1 MFTIVISEKGGAE
14 RRETFDKN
22 EINVGRVQGNDL
34 MLPKGNVSK
43 HHARLLYRDGRFIV
57 TDLKSTNGT
66 YVNGRKIAQATIV
79 REGDKIYIGD
89 FILRIDGGGAAG
101 TEAEPPPNADQS
113 AGLAPPPPIPMGPQ
127 AGFSP
132 QPPPAQ
138 PMGAQ
143 QQQGFSPPPQN
154 FGPPGVAPTGT
165 PLGPPVQMPPPQPM
179 MTSPAPPPQNMG
191 GAMPMGMPPIP
202 PQQLGQMPTPGA
214 MVVPGLNPQQRF
226 PGNMPPIPGGGPA
239 PRPGAGESQG
249 VSHYPL
255 ERDPDESDA
264 GQQAPSPPRPSGAPA
279 VVPAPPRV
287 PTLGSAGLQGRSE
300 GAAGLRGTLAM
311 GNSPQPGGVMQPT
324 PIAPQVQL
332 QNRPP
337 SMPPPQPAPPPR
349 ASQPSSAPSRLPPRE
364 TPQQA
369 GRRLALGSLVDNIV
383 EALGDAAMA
392 RSAQLPPDVVS
403 RIEKLAAD
411 QAKSMKEEGDVPEGV
426 DIEAVKGDA
435 IRELTSF
442 GSIGPLL
449 DDDEV
454 AEVYCLKHD
463 QVVALRAGQVVL
475 ADASYTSDAA
485 LGRAIERLAST
496 SGQPVRPDEAFID
509 RRLARGAHMLAFRP
523 PASVANAV
531 VIRKRRKI
539 EMSLEDFV
547 RLSAVSRSMAT
558 FLEGCLQARANILV
572 CGSTPSASA
581 MFLGALVASGT
592 PGDRVAVLQDEEEFG
607 IAHGQVLRLAAAS
620 GMSAES
626 QVRAAA
632 RMRPE
637 RLVVGSMGGPLVAAV
652 LEAIGEGSEG
662 VVAAVNA
669 PSLRQALSRLSGQL
683 LMARPGLAS
692 DAARELLGEAFDIA
706 VEIHML
712 PDGRHRVARVSELAG
727 ADPKGIVSRDIFLAA
742 DGSAGDSHV
751 ATGVV
756 PRVVNE
762 FAMRG
767 VRVDTNLFKKS
778 R

>member
-101 TEAEPPPNADQS
+101 TEAEPPPGAPADQS
-113 AGLAPPPPIPMGPQ
+113 AGIAPPPPIPMGPPQ
-127 AGFSP
+127 GFSP
-132 QPPPAQ
+132 QPPPVAPQ
-138 PMGAQ
+138 PM
-143 QQQGFSPPPQN
+143 GFSPPPPAVQPQN
-154 FGPPGVAPTGT
+154 FGPPPGASMGSPTGT
-165 PLGPPVQMPPPQPM
+165 PLGPPVQMPPPQPI
-179 MTSPAPPPQNMG
+179 MTSPAPPPNM
-191 GAMPMGMPPIP
+191 GAMPVGMPPIP

-214 MVVPGLNPQQRF
+214 MPVQRF
-226 PGNMPPIPGGGPA
+226 PGNMPPIPGPQ
-239 PRPGAGESQG
+239 PRPNAGESQG

-264 GQQAPSPPRPSGAPA
+264 GQQQPPPRPSGPPGA
-279 VVPAPPRV
+279 VPAPPRV
-287 PTLGSAGLQGRSE
+287 PTLGSAGLQNQPSQGM
-300 GAAGLRGTLAM
+300 RGTLAM
-311 GNSPQPGGVMQPT
+311 GGGAGSAMQPT
-324 PIAPQVQL
+324 PIAPPVQL

-383 EALGDAAMA
+383 EALGDASMV

-403 RIEKLAAD
+403 RIEKLAGD

-463 QVVALRAGQVVL
+463 QVVAVRAGQVVL
-475 ADASYTSDAA
+475 ADASYTSDVA

-523 PASVANAV
+523 PSSVANAV

-607 IAHGQVLRLAAAS
+607 IAHGQVLRLAAAT

-662 VVAAVNA
+662 VLAAVNA

-767 VRVDTNLFKKS
+767 VRVDTNLFKKQ

>member
-89 FILRIDGGGAAG
+89 FILRIDGGGAPAMEGDQPAAG
-101 TEAEPPPNADQS
+101 ADQS
-113 AGLAPPPPIPMGPQ
+113 GGAPPV
-127 AGFSP
+127 
-132 QPPPAQ
+132 PPPAPPTPMMQQ
-138 PMGAQ
+138 PMM
-143 QQQGFSPPPQN
+143 QQGPMQPMQN
-154 FGPPGVAPTGT
+154 MGT
-165 PLGPPVQMPPPQPM
+165 PLGPPVMAPMTAPAPPMPMQGPPGMPLGMPPLPQPM
-179 MTSPAPPPQNMG
+179 LNQQPGP
-191 GAMPMGMPPIP
+191 MPM
-202 PQQLGQMPTPGA
+202 QQMAVIPTPG
-214 MVVPGLNPQQRF
+214 MPMQVQRF
-226 PGNMPPIPGGGPA
+226 PGAMPPLPQQSQQP
-239 PRPGAGESQG
+239 PQRAGESQG

-264 GQQAPSPPRPSGAPA
+264 ALAQQQQQQGQR
-279 VVPAPPRV
+279 VPAPPRV
-287 PTLGSAGLQGRSE
+287 PTLGSAGGG
-300 GAAGLRGTLAM
+300 GAMRGTLAM
-311 GNSPQPGGVMQPT
+311 GGGSPAASPVAVGQ
-324 PIAPQVQL
+324 
-332 QNRPP
+332 RPP
-337 SMPPPQPAPPPR
+337 SMPPQQQVPGAR
-349 ASQPSSAPSRLPPRE
+349 ASQPSSAPSRLPARE
-364 TPQQA
+364 SPQQV
-369 GRRLALGSLVDNIV
+369 GRRLALGSLVDNV
-383 EALGDAAMA
+383 LEALGDPSVV
-392 RSAQLPPDVVS
+392 RSASLPPDVVA
-403 RIEKLAAD
+403 RIEKVAAD
-411 QAKSMKEEGDVPEGV
+411 VAKSMKNDGDVPDGV
-426 DIEAVKGDA
+426 DVELVKADA
-435 IRELTSF
+435 IRELT
-442 GSIGPLL
+442 GLGGIGPLL

-454 AEVYCLKHD
+454 AEIWCLRHD
-463 QVVALRAGQVVL
+463 QVTAVRAGTVVL

-485 LGRAIERLAST
+485 LGRAIERLAAM
-496 SGQPVRPDEAFID
+496 SGQPARPDEAFID
-509 RRLARGAHMLAFRP
+509 RRLARGAHMLAFRA
-523 PASVANAV
+523 PASAANAI

-547 RLSAVSRSMAT
+547 RLSAVSRPMAT
-558 FLEGCLQARANILV
+558 FLEGCLAARANVLV

-592 PGDRVAVLQDEEEFG
+592 PGDRIAVLQDEEEFG
-607 IAHGQVLRLAAAS
+607 IAHGQVVRLVAS
-620 GMSAES
+620 AGISAEA
-626 QVRAAA
+626 QIQAAA

-637 RLVVGSMGGPLVAAV
+637 RLVVGRMTGPLVAAV

-662 VVAAVNA
+662 ILAGVCA

-683 LMARPGLAS
+683 LLARPGLGS

-712 PDGRHRVARVSELAG
+712 PDGRHRVVRVSELAG
-727 ADPKGIVSRDIFLAA
+727 ADPKGIVSRDIFLAS
-742 DGSAGDSHV
+742 DGGTESHV

-762 FAMRG
+762 FATRG
-767 VRVDTNLFKKS
+767 VRVDTNLFKKT

>member
-1 MFTIVISEKGGAE
+1 
-14 RRETFDKN
+14 
-22 EINVGRVQGNDL
+22 
-34 MLPKGNVSK
+34 
-43 HHARLLYRDGRFIV
+43 
-57 TDLKSTNGT
+57 
-66 YVNGRKIAQATIV
+66 
-79 REGDKIYIGD
+79 
-89 FILRIDGGGAAG
+89 
-101 TEAEPPPNADQS
+101 
-113 AGLAPPPPIPMGPQ
+113 
-127 AGFSP
+127 
-132 QPPPAQ
+132 
-138 PMGAQ
+138 
-143 QQQGFSPPPQN
+143 
-154 FGPPGVAPTGT
+154 
-165 PLGPPVQMPPPQPM
+165 
-179 MTSPAPPPQNMG
+179 
-191 GAMPMGMPPIP
+191 
-202 PQQLGQMPTPGA
+202 
-214 MVVPGLNPQQRF
+214 
-226 PGNMPPIPGGGPA
+226 
-239 PRPGAGESQG
+239 
-249 VSHYPL
+249 
-255 ERDPDESDA
+255 
-264 GQQAPSPPRPSGAPA
+264 
-279 VVPAPPRV
+279 
-287 PTLGSAGLQGRSE
+287 
-300 GAAGLRGTLAM
+300 
-311 GNSPQPGGVMQPT
+311 
-324 PIAPQVQL
+324 
-332 QNRPP
+332 
-337 SMPPPQPAPPPR
+337 
-349 ASQPSSAPSRLPPRE
+349 
-364 TPQQA
+364 
-369 GRRLALGSLVDNIV
+369 
-383 EALGDAAMA
+383 
-392 RSAQLPPDVVS
+392 
-403 RIEKLAAD
+403 
-411 QAKSMKEEGDVPEGV
+411 
-426 DIEAVKGDA
+426 
-435 IRELTSF
+435 
-442 GSIGPLL
+442 PLL

-547 RLSAVSRSMAT
+547 RLSAVSRPMAT
-558 FLEGCLQARANILV
+558 FLEGCLQARANVLV

-607 IAHGQVLRLAAAS
+607 IAHGQVLRLAAAT

-652 LEAIGEGSEG
+652 LEAIGEGAEG
-662 VVAAVNA
+662 VLAAVNA

>member
-89 FILRIDGGGAAG
+89 FILRIDGGGAGAG
-101 TEAEPPPNADQS
+101 VGDEQ
-113 AGLAPPPPIPMGPQ
+113 Q
-127 AGFSP
+127 Q
-132 QPPPAQ
+132 QPPPQDMNAPNAPPMGMPQ
-138 PMGAQ
+138 PMGMPPMPVP
-143 QQQGFSPPPQN
+143 QQGFAPQPMAPMPMG
-154 FGPPGVAPTGT
+154 GPMGGPTGT
-165 PLGPPVQMPPPQPM
+165 PLGPPVIAPQQPM
-179 MTSPAPPPQNMG
+179 MTSPAPPPQMPG
-191 GAMPMGMPPIP
+191 QMPQMPMPPGMPPIP
-202 PQQLGQMPTPGA
+202 QNQLPPNQLGGIPTPGA
-214 MVVPGLNPQQRF
+214 MLPQVGQRF
-226 PGNMPPIPGGGPA
+226 PNAMPPIPQ
-239 PRPGAGESQG
+239 PRPGAGDSQG

-255 ERDPDESDA
+255 ERDPDESSDGNVQA
-264 GQQAPSPPRPSGAPA
+264 PQQQQQQPQQQAQNAR
-279 VVPAPPRV
+279 VPAPPRV
-287 PTLGSAGLQGRSE
+287 PTLGSAGL
-300 GAAGLRGTLAM
+300 RGTLAM
-311 GNSPQPGGVMQPT
+311 GGT
-324 PIAPQVQL
+324 PNAPPVQVQ
-332 QNRPP
+332 QQQGRPP
-337 SMPPPQPAPPPR
+337 SMPPQASPPAR

-364 TPQQA
+364 TPQQV

-383 EALGDAAMA
+383 EALGDASAI
-392 RSAQLPPDVVS
+392 RSAQLSPEVIA
-403 RIEKLAAD
+403 RIEKLGAD
-411 QAKSMKEEGDVPEGV
+411 QAKTMKDEGDVPDGV
-426 DIEAVKGDA
+426 DIEAVKADA

-442 GSIGPLL
+442 GALGPLL
-449 DDDEV
+449 DDEEV
-454 AEVYCLKHD
+454 AEVFCLRHD
-463 QVVALRAGQVVL
+463 QVVAVRAGAVVL
-475 ADASYTSDAA
+475 ADTSFTSDVA
-485 LGRAIERLAST
+485 LGRAIERLAGT
-496 SGQPVRPDEAFID
+496 SGQPVRADEAFID

-523 PASVANAV
+523 PAAAANAIV
-531 VIRKRRKI
+531 VRKRRKI

-547 RLSAVSRSMAT
+547 RLSAVSRAMAT
-558 FLEGCLQARANILV
+558 FLESCLQARANVLV
-572 CGSTPSASA
+572 CGSTPSASS

-607 IAHGQVLRLAAAS
+607 IAHGQVLRLAASA
-620 GMSAES
+620 GMAADA
-626 QVRAAA
+626 QIRAAA

-637 RLVVGSMGGPLVAAV
+637 RLVVGNMSGPLALAV
-652 LEAIGEGSEG
+652 LETIGEGSEG
-662 VVAAVNA
+662 VLAAVSA
-669 PSLRQALSRLSGQL
+669 PSLRQALSRLCGQL

-692 DAARELLGEAFDIA
+692 DAARDLLGEAFDIA

-727 ADPKGIVSRDIFLAA
+727 ADPKGIVSRDIFVAS
-742 DGSAGDSHV
+742 DGAGGESHV

>member
-89 FILRIDGGGAAG
+89 FILRIDGGGATAG
-101 TEAEPPPNADQS
+101 ADNTSGEAPPADQS
-113 AGLAPPPPIPMGPQ
+113 AGVPMPPPMAAPQ
-127 AGFSP
+127 A
-132 QPPPAQ
+132 
-138 PMGAQ
+138 PMMQQ
-143 QQQGFSPPPQN
+143 QQQGFAPPQ
-154 FGPPGVAPTGT
+154 PPGFAQAPQPMGFAPPGPGMPQPVAPTGT
-165 PLGPPVQMPPPQPM
+165 PLGPPVAPM
-179 MTSPAPPPQNMG
+179 MTSPAPPP
-191 GAMPMGMPPIP
+191 AMPMNPAQMPP
-202 PQQLGQMPTPGA
+202 
-214 MVVPGLNPQQRF
+214 
-226 PGNMPPIPGGGPA
+226 NMPPIPAQQMGNMPTPGVMPVQRFPNAMPPVPAQQGPG
-239 PRPGAGESQG
+239 PQVRGAGESQG

-255 ERDPDESDA
+255 ERDPDEPEA
-264 GQQAPSPPRPSGAPA
+264 PQQPAPQRGGPAPA
-279 VVPAPPRV
+279 VPAPPRV
-287 PTLGSAGLQGRSE
+287 PTLGSAGM
-300 GAAGLRGTLAM
+300 RGTLAM
-311 GNSPQPGGVMQPT
+311 QQGGGT
-324 PIAPQVQL
+324 PAAPQVQV
-332 QNRPP
+332 QQRPA
-337 SMPPPQPAPPPR
+337 SMPPQPAPPAR
-349 ASQPSSAPSRLPPRE
+349 ASQPSSAPSRMPPRE
-364 TPQQA
+364 SPAQA

-383 EALGDAAMA
+383 EALGDAAIV
-392 RSAQLPPDVVS
+392 RGAQVPPDVVS
-403 RIEKLAAD
+403 RVEKLATE
-411 QAKSMKEEGDVPEGV
+411 QAKSMKDEGDVPDGV
-426 DIEAVKGDA
+426 DIEAVKNDA

-442 GSIGPLL
+442 GGIGPLL

-454 AEVYCLKHD
+454 AEIYCLKHD
-463 QVVALRAGQVVL
+463 QVVAVRAGAVVL

-523 PASVANAV
+523 PASASNAI

-547 RLSAVSRSMAT
+547 RLSAVSRAMAT
-558 FLEGCLQARANILV
+558 FLEGCLQARANVLV

-607 IAHGQVLRLAAAS
+607 IAHGQVLRLAAAA
-620 GMSAES
+620 GMTPEA

-637 RLVVGSMGGPLVAAV
+637 RLVVGSMNGPLVAAV

-662 VVAAVNA
+662 VIAAVNA

-683 LMARPGLAS
+683 LLARPGLAS

-742 DGSAGDSHV
+742 DGNAGESHV

-767 VRVDTNLFKKS
+767 VRVDTNLFKKN

>member
-89 FILRIDGGGAAG
+89 FILRIDGERAGGEEAPPQPDAG
-101 TEAEPPPNADQS
+101 GSQPVP
-113 AGLAPPPPIPMGPQ
+113 APPPMGMGPPPMPPQPMGGPPPMMQQPMPPAPMGP
-127 AGFSP
+127 P
-132 QPPPAQ
+132 
-138 PMGAQ
+138 
-143 QQQGFSPPPQN
+143 QQGFQPPQPMPPMPM
-154 FGPPGVAPTGT
+154 GPGPAGT
-165 PLGPPVQMPPPQPM
+165 PLGPPVIQPPQQQPL
-179 MTSPAPPPQNMG
+179 MTSPAPPP
-191 GAMPMGMPPIP
+191 MGMPAGMP
-202 PQQLGQMPTPGA
+202 PLPNNQLGGLPTPGA
-214 MVVPGLNPQQRF
+214 MAPVGPRFPNAMPPLPQQQ
-226 PGNMPPIPGGGPA
+226 PPQQQP
-239 PRPGAGESQG
+239 PRPGAGDSQN

-255 ERDPDESDA
+255 ERDPDESSD
-264 GQQAPSPPRPSGAPA
+264 GNVQAPGQAPNQR
-279 VVPAPPRV
+279 VPAPPRV
-287 PTLGSAGLQGRSE
+287 PTLGSAGL
-300 GAAGLRGTLAM
+300 RGTLAM
-311 GNSPQPGGVMQPT
+311 GGG
-324 PIAPQVQL
+324 APAAPVQL
-332 QNRPP
+332 QQRPP
-337 SMPPPQPAPPPR
+337 SMPPAARP
-349 ASQPSSAPSRLPPRE
+349 SQPSSAPSRLPPRE

-369 GRRLALGSLVDNIV
+369 GRRLALNTLVDNVV
-383 EALGDAAMA
+383 EALGDANVV

-411 QAKSMKEEGDVPEGV
+411 HAKAMKDDGDVPNDI
-426 DIEAVKGDA
+426 DIEAVKADA
-435 IRELTSF
+435 IRELTGF
-442 GSIGPLL
+442 GAIGPLL
-449 DDDEV
+449 DDEEV
-454 AEVYCLKHD
+454 AEVFCMRHD
-463 QVVALRAGQVVL
+463 QVVAVRAGAVVL
-475 ADASYTSDAA
+475 ADTAYTSDAA
-485 LGRAIERLAST
+485 LGRAIERLAAT
-496 SGQPVRPDEAFID
+496 SGQPARPDEVFID

-523 PASVANAV
+523 PASAANAIV
-531 VIRKRRKI
+531 VRKRRKI

-547 RLSAVSRSMAT
+547 RLSAVSRAMAT
-558 FLEGCLQARANILV
+558 FLESCLQARANILV
-572 CGSTPSASA
+572 CGSTPSASS
-581 MFLGALVASGT
+581 MFLGALVAAGT

-607 IAHGQVLRLAAAS
+607 VATGQVLRLAASA
-620 GMSAES
+620 GMSSDA

-637 RLVVGSMGGPLVAAV
+637 RMVVGNMSGPLALAV
-652 LEAIGEGSEG
+652 LETIGEGSEG
-662 VVAAVNA
+662 VLAAVSA
-669 PSLRQALSRLSGQL
+669 PSLRQGLSRLCGQL

-692 DAARELLGEAFDIA
+692 DAARDLLGEAFDIA

-727 ADPKGIVSRDIFLAA
+727 ADPKGIVSRDIFLAS
-742 DGSAGDSHV
+742 DGQGGESHV

-767 VRVDTNLFKKS
+767 VRVDTNLFKKA

>member
-101 TEAEPPPNADQS
+101 TEAEPPPGADQ
-113 AGLAPPPPIPMGPQ
+113 GIAPPPPIPMGPQ
-127 AGFSP
+127 GFSP
-132 QPPPAQ
+132 QPPPVQ
-138 PMGAQ
+138 GPPMGGPQAQ
-143 QQQGFSPPPQN
+143 GFSPQAPGFSPPPPAVQQQN
-154 FGPPGVAPTGT
+154 FGPPPGGMQPTGT
-165 PLGPPVQMPPPQPM
+165 PLGPPVQMPPPPQPI

-191 GAMPMGMPPIP
+191 GMPVGMPPIP
-202 PQQLGQMPTPGA
+202 PAQLGQMPTPGA
-214 MVVPGLNPQQRF
+214 MPVQRF
-226 PGNMPPIPGGGPA
+226 PGNMPPIPGGGPQ

-264 GQQAPSPPRPSGAPA
+264 GQPAPPPRPSGAPGA
-279 VVPAPPRV
+279 AVPAPPRV
-287 PTLGSAGLQGRSE
+287 PTLGSAGM
-300 GAAGLRGTLAM
+300 RGTLAM
-311 GNSPQPGGVMQPT
+311 GGASPQNAGNAMQPT

-383 EALGDAAMA
+383 EAIGDASMV

-411 QAKSMKEEGDVPEGV
+411 QAKSMKDEGDVPEGV

-435 IRELTSF
+435 IRELTGF

-475 ADASYTSDAA
+475 ADASYTSDIA

-607 IAHGQVLRLAAAS
+607 IAHGQVLRLAAAA

-662 VVAAVNA
+662 VLAAVNA

-742 DGSAGDSHV
+742 DANAGDSHV

-767 VRVDTNLFKKS
+767 VRVDTNLFKKQ

>member
-89 FILRIDGGGAAG
+89 FILRIDGGAAAG
-101 TEAEPPPNADQS
+101 VEPEQQQPEQAPP
-113 AGLAPPPPIPMGPQ
+113 GMPAPPPPMMQQQMAPQ
-127 AGFSP
+127 APVFAP
-132 QPPPAQ
+132 QGGPG
-138 PMGAQ
+138 PM
-143 QQQGFSPPPQN
+143 PM
-154 FGPPGVAPTGT
+154 APTGT
-165 PLGPPVQMPPPQPM
+165 PLGPPVVGPGMP
-179 MTSPAPPPQNMG
+179 MTSPAPPPGMPPNM
-191 GAMPMGMPPIP
+191 PPGMPPIP
-202 PQQLGQMPTPGA
+202 GGPGPSQQAMAQQIGMMPTPGA
-214 MVVPGLNPQQRF
+214 MQPQRF
-226 PGNMPPIPGGGPA
+226 PGGMPPIPQQQPFPQPPQPGPQQG
-239 PRPGAGESQG
+239 RAGESQG

-264 GQQAPSPPRPSGAPA
+264 GQPA
-279 VVPAPPRV
+279 AQMHHAQQQQQQQGRMPAPPRV
-287 PTLGSAGLQGRSE
+287 PTLGSAGM
-300 GAAGLRGTLAM
+300 RGTLAM
-311 GNSPQPGGVMQPT
+311 GSSPAP
-324 PIAPQVQL
+324 PQVQL
-332 QNRPP
+332 QQRPP
-337 SMPPPQPAPPPR
+337 SMPPQPVPPARTSQPA
-349 ASQPSSAPSRLPPRE
+349 SAPSRLPPRE

-369 GRRLALGSLVDNIV
+369 GRRLALGSLVDNVV
-383 EALGDAAMA
+383 EALGDASII
-392 RSAQLPPDVVS
+392 RSATLAPDVVS
-403 RIEKLAAD
+403 RIEKLANETAR
-411 QAKSMKEEGDVPEGV
+411 SMKEGGEVPDGI
-426 DIEAVKGDA
+426 DIEVVKADA
-435 IRELTSF
+435 IRELT
-442 GSIGPLL
+442 GLGGIAALL

-454 AEVYCLKHD
+454 AEIFCLRHD
-463 QVVALRAGQVVL
+463 QLVAVRAGAATL

-485 LGRAIERLAST
+485 LGRAIERLAAT
-496 SGQPVRPDEAFID
+496 SGQPVRPDETFVD
-509 RRLARGAHMLAFRP
+509 RRIAKGAHMLAFRP
-523 PASVANAV
+523 PASAANAIV
-531 VIRKRRKI
+531 VRKRRKV

-581 MFLGALVASGT
+581 MFLGALVGAGT
-592 PGDRVAVLQDEEEFG
+592 PGDRIAVLQDEEEFG
-607 IAHGQVLRLAAAS
+607 IAHGQVLRLAASA
-620 GMSAES
+620 GMSADA
-626 QVRAAA
+626 QIRAAA
-632 RMRPE
+632 RLRPE
-637 RLVVGSMGGPLVAAV
+637 RLVASSLTGPLALAI
-652 LEAIGEGSEG
+652 LEAIAEGSEG
-662 VVAAVNA
+662 VLASVNA
-669 PSLRQALSRLSGQL
+669 PSLRQALSRLCGQL
-683 LMARPGLAS
+683 LMTRPGLAS

-727 ADPKGIVSRDIFLAA
+727 ADPKGIVSRDIFIAS
-742 DGSAGDSHV
+742 DGAGGDSHV

>member
-101 TEAEPPPNADQS
+101 TEAEPPPGADQ
-113 AGLAPPPPIPMGPQ
+113 Q
-127 AGFSP
+127 Q
-132 QPPPAQ
+132 QPPPMMGQ
-138 PMGAQ
+138 PPMQGPPPGFAPQ
-143 QQQGFSPPPQN
+143 GPGPMPPQQGFGPPPAPMPQM
-154 FGPPGVAPTGT
+154 GAAPTGT
-165 PLGPPVQMPPPQPM
+165 PLGPPVMAPPQPM
-179 MTSPAPPPQNMG
+179 MTSPAPPPPMG
-191 GAMPMGMPPIP
+191 QMPPGMPPLPGNP
-202 PQQLGQMPTPGA
+202 PMAQQMGNMPTPGA
-214 MVVPGLNPQQRF
+214 MQPQRF
-226 PGNMPPIPGGGPA
+226 PGAMPPVPQQQQQQPGFPPA
-239 PRPGAGESQG
+239 AQTAVPPQPRAGESQG

-264 GQQAPSPPRPSGAPA
+264 GQQAQQAQAR
-279 VVPAPPRV
+279 VPAPPRV
-287 PTLGSAGLQGRSE
+287 PTLGSAGM
-300 GAAGLRGTLAM
+300 RGTLAM
-311 GNSPQPGGVMQPT
+311 GNSPA
-324 PIAPQVQL
+324 APQVRAAPEGPVLVQ
-332 QNRPP
+332 QRPP
-337 SMPPPQPAPPPR
+337 SMPPQPAPPAR
-349 ASQPSSAPSRLPPRE
+349 TSQPASAPSRLPPRE
-364 TPQQA
+364 TPAQA
-369 GRRLALGSLVDNIV
+369 GRRLALGTLVDNVV
-383 EALGDAAMA
+383 EALGDASILRGNTLA
-392 RSAQLPPDVVS
+392 PDVVQ
-403 RIEKLAAD
+403 RVEKLANE
-411 QAKSMKEEGDVPEGV
+411 QAKSMKEDGDVPEGV
-426 DIEAVKGDA
+426 DIEAVKADA
-435 IRELTSF
+435 LRELV
-442 GSIGPLL
+442 GLGGIGALL
-449 DDDEV
+449 DEEDV
-454 AEVYCLKHD
+454 AEIFCMRHD
-463 QVVALRAGQVVL
+463 QLVAVRAGAATL

-485 LGRAIERLAST
+485 LGRAIERLAAT

-509 RRLARGAHMLAFRP
+509 RRIAKGAHMLAFRP
-523 PASVANAV
+523 PASAANAV
-531 VIRKRRKI
+531 VVRKRRKV

-547 RLSAVSRSMAT
+547 RLSAVSRAMAT

-581 MFLGALVASGT
+581 MFLGALVAAGT
-592 PGDRVAVLQDEEEFG
+592 PGDRIAVLQDEEEFG
-607 IAHGQVLRLAAAS
+607 IAHGQVLKLAVSA
-620 GMSAES
+620 GMPAEA
-626 QVRAAA
+626 QIRAAA

-637 RLVVGSMGGPLVAAV
+637 RLVVSSLTGALALAV
-652 LEAIGEGSEG
+652 LEAIGEGCEG

-683 LMARPGLAS
+683 LMARPGIAS

-727 ADPKGIVSRDIFLAA
+727 ADPKGIVSRDIFIAS
-742 DGSAGDSHV
+742 DGAGGESHQ

>member
-1 MFTIVISEKGGAE
+1 
-14 RRETFDKN
+14 
-22 EINVGRVQGNDL
+22 VQ
-34 MLPKGNVSK
+34 
-43 HHARLLYRDGRFIV
+43 
-57 TDLKSTNGT
+57 
-66 YVNGRKIAQATIV
+66 Q
-79 REGDKIYIGD
+79 
-89 FILRIDGGGAAG
+89 
-101 TEAEPPPNADQS
+101 
-113 AGLAPPPPIPMGPQ
+113 
-127 AGFSP
+127 
-132 QPPPAQ
+132 
-138 PMGAQ
+138 
-143 QQQGFSPPPQN
+143 PQN
-154 FGPPGVAPTGT
+154 FGPPPGAPIQPTGT
-165 PLGPPVQMPPPQPM
+165 PLGPPVQMPPPQPI
-179 MTSPAPPPQNMG
+179 MTSPAPPPANMG
-191 GAMPMGMPPIP
+191 MPAGMPPIP

-214 MVVPGLNPQQRF
+214 MPVQRF

-239 PRPGAGESQG
+239 PRPNAGESQG

-264 GQQAPSPPRPSGAPA
+264 GQHAPPPRPSGAPA
-279 VVPAPPRV
+279 VPAPPRV
-287 PTLGSAGLQGRSE
+287 PTLGSAGLQNQPSQGM
-300 GAAGLRGTLAM
+300 RGTLAM
-311 GNSPQPGGVMQPT
+311 GGGAPAGSPMAPT
-324 PIAPQVQL
+324 PIAPAVQM
-332 QNRPP
+332 QQRPP

-383 EALGDAAMA
+383 EALGDASMV

-435 IRELTSF
+435 IRELTAF

-463 QVVALRAGQVVL
+463 QVVAVRAGQVVL
-475 ADASYTSDAA
+475 ADASYTSDVA

-496 SGQPVRPDEAFID
+496 SGQPVRPDETFID

-607 IAHGQVLRLAAAS
+607 IAHGQVLRLAAAA

-662 VVAAVNA
+662 VLAAVNA

-767 VRVDTNLFKKS
+767 VRVDTNLFKKQ

>member
-89 FILRIDGGGAAG
+89 FILRIDGGAAAG
-101 TEAEPPPNADQS
+101 TEAEPPPPDQQ
-113 AGLAPPPPIPMGPQ
+113 GAPPPPMGAPPPMAQQSPMGGPQ
-127 AGFSP
+127 GAYGPPPGFAP
-132 QPPPAQ
+132 PPPA
-138 PMGAQ
+138 PM
-143 QQQGFSPPPQN
+143 P
-154 FGPPGVAPTGT
+154 VAPTGT
-165 PLGPPVQMPPPQPM
+165 PLGPPVVAPVAPQPM
-179 MTSPAPPPQNMG
+179 MTSPAPPPP
-191 GAMPMGMPPIP
+191 MPLPPGMPPIP
-202 PQQLGQMPTPGA
+202 QPSPAQMGAMPTPGA
-214 MVVPGLNPQQRF
+214 MQPQRF
-226 PGNMPPIPGGGPA
+226 PGQMPPLPQQPQPFPGPQGVPPQPA
-239 PRPGAGESQG
+239 VPRAGESQG

-264 GQQAPSPPRPSGAPA
+264 GQQQQQQQSGAR
-279 VVPAPPRV
+279 VPAPPRV
-287 PTLGSAGLQGRSE
+287 PTLGSAGM
-300 GAAGLRGTLAM
+300 RGTLAM
-311 GNSPQPGGVMQPT
+311 GNSPQ
-324 PIAPQVQL
+324 APQVGQ
-332 QNRPP
+332 QVQVQRPP
-337 SMPPPQPAPPPR
+337 SMPPQPAPPAR
-349 ASQPSSAPSRLPPRE
+349 TSQPASAPSRLPPRE

-369 GRRLALGSLVDNIV
+369 GRRLALGSLVDNVV
-383 EALGDAAMA
+383 EALGDASLIRGASLTA
-392 RSAQLPPDVVS
+392 DVVS
-403 RIEKLAAD
+403 KIEKLATD
-411 QAKSMKEEGDVPEGV
+411 QAKAMKDGGEVSDGV
-426 DIEAVKGDA
+426 DIEQVKADA
-435 IRELTSF
+435 IRELT
-442 GSIGPLL
+442 GLGAIAPLL
-449 DDDEV
+449 EDDEV
-454 AEVYCLKHD
+454 AEIYCLRHD
-463 QVVALRAGQVVL
+463 QLVAVRAGAVVL
-475 ADASYTSDAA
+475 GEASYTSDAA
-485 LGRAIERLAST
+485 LGRAIERLAAT
-496 SGQPVRPDEAFID
+496 SGQPVRPDEAFVD
-509 RRLARGAHMLAFRP
+509 RRIAKGAHMLAFRP
-523 PASVANAV
+523 PASAAHAIV
-531 VIRKRRKI
+531 VRKRRKV

-572 CGSTPSASA
+572 CGSTPSASS
-581 MFLGALVASGT
+581 MFVGALVAAGT

-607 IAHGQVLRLAAAS
+607 IAHGQVLRLAVSS
-620 GMSAES
+620 GMSADA
-626 QVRAAA
+626 QIRAAA

-637 RLVVGSMGGPLVAAV
+637 RLVAPSMSGVLAGAV
-652 LEAIGEGSEG
+652 LEAIGGGAEG
-662 VVAAVNA
+662 VIAAVTA
-669 PSLRQALSRLSGQL
+669 PSLRQGLSRLGGQL

-727 ADPKGIVSRDIFLAA
+727 ADSKGVVSRDIFVAS
-742 DGSAGDSHV
+742 DGSGGESHA

>member
-1 MFTIVISEKGGAE
+1 
-14 RRETFDKN
+14 
-22 EINVGRVQGNDL
+22 
-34 MLPKGNVSK
+34 
-43 HHARLLYRDGRFIV
+43 
-57 TDLKSTNGT
+57 
-66 YVNGRKIAQATIV
+66 
-79 REGDKIYIGD
+79 
-89 FILRIDGGGAAG
+89 
-101 TEAEPPPNADQS
+101 
-113 AGLAPPPPIPMGPQ
+113 
-127 AGFSP
+127 
-132 QPPPAQ
+132 
-138 PMGAQ
+138 
-143 QQQGFSPPPQN
+143 
-154 FGPPGVAPTGT
+154 
-165 PLGPPVQMPPPQPM
+165 
-179 MTSPAPPPQNMG
+179 
-191 GAMPMGMPPIP
+191 MGMPPIP

-214 MVVPGLNPQQRF
+214 MQVPGRF
-226 PGNMPPIPGGGPA
+226 PNNMPPIPAGPGPA
-239 PRPGAGESQG
+239 RPGAGESQG

-264 GQQAPSPPRPSGAPA
+264 GQPAPPQRPTGAPA
-279 VVPAPPRV
+279 AVPAPPRV
-287 PTLGSAGLQGRSE
+287 PTMGSAGM
-300 GAAGLRGTLAM
+300 RGTLAM
-311 GNSPQPGGVMQPT
+311 GGNAPGAGAMQPT

-383 EALGDAAMA
+383 EALGDASMV

-403 RIEKLAAD
+403 RIEKLASD
-411 QAKSMKEEGDVPEGV
+411 QAKSMKDEGDVPEGV

-435 IRELTSF
+435 IRELTAF

-463 QVVALRAGQVVL
+463 QVVAVRAGQVVL
-475 ADASYTSDAA
+475 ADASYTSDLA

-607 IAHGQVLRLAAAS
+607 IAHGQVLRLAAAT

-742 DGSAGDSHV
+742 DGSAGDSHL

-767 VRVDTNLFKKS
+767 VRVDTNLFKKQ